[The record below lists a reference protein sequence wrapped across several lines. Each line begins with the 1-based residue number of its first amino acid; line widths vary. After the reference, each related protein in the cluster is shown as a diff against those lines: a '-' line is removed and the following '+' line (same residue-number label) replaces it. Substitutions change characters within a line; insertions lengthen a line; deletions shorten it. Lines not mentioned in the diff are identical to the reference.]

1 MDTHPIS
8 SQSLANHYG
17 LDGRQ
22 LQEQYK
28 DHLSDYHQWNQKPHA
43 EHWLLYEQN
52 IGGFIS
58 IDETSLSN
66 GELYTI
72 ITNKAAKGR
81 KGAIVAMVKG
91 TKADDIIT
99 VLQRLPRRVRWKV
112 REVTLDMAANM
123 EYIVKVCFPKAKRV
137 TDRFHV
143 QKMVFDAVQEMRIK
157 YRWQALDHEMI
168 EINYAKAR
176 GESYKPAIFPNG
188 DTLKQLLARN
198 RYLLFKKPTSWTLS
212 QQKRADI
219 LFELYPDLKTAYH
232 LSLQLGAIY
241 HQTKLKGVA
250 FAKLAQWYDRVDKVQ
265 FLSFGTVARTI
276 QSHYETILNFFDNRS
291 TNASAESFNAKI
303 KAFRASFRGVR
314 DVRFFLFRV
323 TKIYA

>member
-1 MDTHPIS
+1 M
-8 SQSLANHYG
+8 
-17 LDGRQ
+17 
-22 LQEQYK
+22 
-28 DHLSDYHQWNQKPHA
+28 SDYHQWNQKPHA
-43 EHWLLYEQN
+43 ERWLLYEHN
-52 IGGFIS
+52 IGGFLS

-123 EYIVKVCFPKAKRV
+123 EYIVKICFPKAKRV

-143 QKMVFDAVQEMRIK
+143 QKLVYDAVQEMRIK
-157 YRWQALDHEMI
+157 YRWQALDQEMI
-168 EINYAKAR
+168 EINSAKAR
-176 GESYKPAIFPNG
+176 GENYKPAIFSNG
-188 DTLKQLLARN
+188 DTLKQLLARS
-198 RYLLFKKPTSWTLS
+198 RYLLFKKPNNWTHS
-212 QQKRADI
+212 QQARAEI
-219 LFELYPDLKTAYH
+219 LFELYPDLKKAYH
-232 LSLQLGAIY
+232 LSLQLDAIY

-250 FAKLAQWYDRVDKVQ
+250 FTKLAQWYDRVDKTQ

-276 QSHYETILNFFDNRS
+276 QSHYETILNYFENPS

-314 DVRFFLFRV
+314 DIRFFLFRL

>member
-1 MDTHPIS
+1 M
-8 SQSLANHYG
+8 
-17 LDGRQ
+17 
-22 LQEQYK
+22 
-28 DHLSDYHQWNQKPHA
+28 SDYHRWDQKPHA
-43 EHWLLYEQN
+43 ERWLLYEKN
-52 IGGFIS
+52 IGGFLS

-123 EYIVKVCFPKAKRV
+123 EYIVKICFPKAKRV

-143 QKMVFDAVQEMRIK
+143 QKLVYDAVQEMRIN
-157 YRWQALDHEMI
+157 YRWEALDKEAI
-168 EINYAKAR
+168 EKANAKAC
-176 GESYKPAIFPNG
+176 GQSYKPIIFSNG
-188 DTLKQLLARN
+188 DTLKQLLARS
-198 RYLLFKKPTSWTLS
+198 RYLLFKKPNNWTHS
-212 QQKRADI
+212 QQERADI
-219 LFELYPDLKTAYH
+219 LFELYPDLKKAYH

-250 FAKLAQWYDRVDKVQ
+250 FTKLAQWYDRVDKTQ
-265 FLSFGTVARTI
+265 FLSFGTVTRTI
-276 QSHYETILNFFDNRS
+276 QSHYETILNYFDNRS

-314 DVRFFLFRV
+314 DVRFFLFRL

>member
-1 MDTHPIS
+1 
-8 SQSLANHYG
+8 
-17 LDGRQ
+17 
-22 LQEQYK
+22 
-28 DHLSDYHQWNQKPHA
+28 
-43 EHWLLYEQN
+43 
-52 IGGFIS
+52 
-58 IDETSLSN
+58 
-66 GELYTI
+66 
-72 ITNKAAKGR
+72 
-81 KGAIVAMVKG
+81 MVKG

-99 VLQRLPRRVRWKV
+99 VLQRLPRRVRRKV

-123 EYIVKVCFPKAKRV
+123 EYIVKICFPKAKRV

-143 QKMVFDAVQEMRIK
+143 QKLVYDAVQEMRIK
-157 YRWQALDHEMI
+157 YRWQVLDQEII
-168 EINYAKAR
+168 EISYAKAR
-176 GESYKPAIFPNG
+176 GESYKPAIFANG
-188 DTLKQLLARN
+188 DTLKQLLARS

-219 LFELYPDLKTAYH
+219 LFELYPDLKKAYH

-250 FAKLAQWYDRVDKVQ
+250 FGKLAQWYDRVDKAQ

-276 QSHYETILNFFDNRS
+276 QSHYETILNYFDYRS

-314 DVRFFLFRV
+314 DVRFFLFRL

>member
-1 MDTHPIS
+1 
-8 SQSLANHYG
+8 
-17 LDGRQ
+17 

-28 DHLSDYHQWNQKPHA
+28 DYLSDYHEWDQKSHA
-43 EHWLLYEQN
+43 ENWLLHEQN
-52 IGGFIS
+52 IGSFLS

-91 TKADDIIT
+91 TKADDIIA
-99 VLQRLPRRVRWKV
+99 VLQRLSRRVRWKV

-123 EYIVKVCFPKAKRV
+123 EYIIKICFPKAKRV

-143 QKMVFDAVQEMRIK
+143 QKLVYDALQEMRIK
-157 YRWQALDHEMI
+157 YRWQALDQEMI

-176 GESYKPAIFPNG
+176 GESYKPIVFSNG
-188 DTLKQLLARN
+188 DTLKQLLARS
-198 RYLLFKKPTSWTLS
+198 RYLLFKKPSSWTHS

-219 LFELYPDLKTAYH
+219 LFELYPDLKKAYH

-250 FAKLAQWYDRVDKVQ
+250 FTKLAQWYDRVDKAQ

-276 QSHYETILNFFDNRS
+276 QSHYETILNYFENRS

-314 DVRFFLFRV
+314 DVRFFLFRL